1 MKKVNALGDEGTGR
15 YCWPMDLWYRDL
27 GGSGE
32 PAVILHG
39 LFGSSQNWA
48 GMGRRLS
55 ALGKVFA
62 PDLRN
67 HGESP
72 RAATH
77 SLADCV
83 QDLADWADARRLQRL
98 RLIGHSMG
106 GLVAMG
112 FALRHPDRTS
122 GVASIDIAPRPY
134 PPEHPG
140 ELAAMKTDIR
150 SCRSRAEVEALLLPL
165 VIDAR
170 TRQFLMTNAV
180 RDGEGFR
187 WRPNVPVLERST
199 IAADWA
205 AASGRYEGEALLI
218 ACGKSSYVLADDH
231 EVMRRFFPR
240 ARIETLAAADH
251 WPHVTTPGELETA
264 LQGFLQRCAITPAD
278 PRL

>member
-1 MKKVNALGDEGTGR
+1 
-15 YCWPMDLWYRDL
+15 MDLWFRDL

-32 PAVILHG
+32 PIVILHG

-48 GMGRRLS
+48 GMGRKLS
-55 ALGKVFA
+55 PSGHLFAL
-62 PDLRN
+62 DLRN

-72 RAATH
+72 HAPTH

-83 QDLADWADARRLQRL
+83 QDLADWADARGLRRL

-112 FALRHPDRTS
+112 FALRHPQRTS
-122 GVASIDIAPRPY
+122 GAASIDIAPRPY
-134 PPEHPG
+134 PPEHAG
-140 ELAAMKTDIR
+140 ELSAMKTDIR
-150 SCRSRAEVEALLLPL
+150 SCRSRAEVEAVLLPM
-165 VIDAR
+165 VPDVR

-199 IAADWA
+199 VASDWA
-205 AASGRYEGEALLI
+205 DTEGRYEGEALLI
-218 ACGKSSYVLADDH
+218 ACGKSSYVQEQDH
-231 EVMRRFFPR
+231 ALMRRFFPR
-240 ARIETLAAADH
+240 VRIETLAAADH
-251 WPHVTTPGELETA
+251 WPHVTAPRELEAA
-264 LQGFLQRCAITPAD
+264 LRAFLERAAISAAD

>member
-1 MKKVNALGDEGTGR
+1 
-15 YCWPMDLWYRDL
+15 MDLWFRDL

-32 PAVILHG
+32 PVVILHG

-48 GMGRRLS
+48 GMGRKLS
-55 ALGKVFA
+55 SAGHVFA

-67 HGESP
+67 HGESAHAP
-72 RAATH
+72 TH

-83 QDLADWADARRLQRL
+83 QDLADWADARGLGRL

-134 PPEHPG
+134 PPEHAG
-140 ELAAMKTDIR
+140 ELAAMKADIR
-150 SCRSRAEVEALLLPL
+150 SCRSRAEVEAILLPL
-165 VIDAR
+165 VPDVR

-180 RDGEGFR
+180 RDGDGFR

-199 IAADWA
+199 VASDWA
-205 AASGRYEGEALLI
+205 DADGRFEGEAVLI
-218 ACGKSSYVLADDH
+218 AGGRSSYVRPDDH

-240 ARIETLAAADH
+240 ARIETLGAADH
-251 WPHVTTPGELETA
+251 WPHVTAPQELEAA
-264 LQGFLQRCAITPAD
+264 LRGFLQRCAIIPAD

>member
-1 MKKVNALGDEGTGR
+1 MNIHGVKKVNGLGDDSSGR
-15 YCWPMDLWYRDL
+15 YCLKMDLWFRDL

-32 PAVILHG
+32 PVVILHG

-48 GMGRRLS
+48 GMGRKLS
-55 ALGKVFA
+55 SAGHVFA
-62 PDLRN
+62 LDLRN

-72 RAATH
+72 YAPTH

-83 QDLADWADARRLQRL
+83 QDLAGWADARELGRL

-112 FALRHPDRTS
+112 FALRHAGRTS

-134 PPEHPG
+134 PPEHAG

-150 SCRSRAEVEALLLPL
+150 SCRSRAEVEAVLLPL
-165 VIDAR
+165 VRDER

-180 RDGEGFR
+180 RDGDGFR

-199 IAADWA
+199 VAADWA
-205 AASGRYEGEALLI
+205 DAGGRYEGEAVLI
-218 ACGKSSYVLADDH
+218 AGGRSSYVRAEDH

-240 ARIETLAAADH
+240 ARIETLEAADH
-251 WPHVTTPGELETA
+251 WPHVTAPRELESA
-264 LQGFLQRCAITPAD
+264 LRGFLEHAQ
-278 PRL
+278 